1 MLHEHRTLIT
11 AGAGPL
17 AVILRAPPDPSESL
31 LPFQRPCIAIQWS
44 SWDEFPRTGLQM
56 LGLSRF
62 QSPVVAMLED
72 ITSQM
77 QRRGLKMRGA
87 VRNAT
92 IPN

>member
-1 MLHEHRTLIT
+1 
-11 AGAGPL
+11 
-17 AVILRAPPDPSESL
+17 
-31 LPFQRPCIAIQWS
+31 
-44 SWDEFPRTGLQM
+44 M
-56 LGLSRF
+56 LGLSGF
-62 QSPVVAMLED
+62 QSPEGAMLED